1 MKSDAI
7 GRRGFSCELFF
18 FNVELKISLQPL
30 TFRLSPTFG
39 ELGNSLLVDCN
50 ILLSRGESLSVSVFN
65 AVFGSTFPEADLERS
80 LDTLDVGVLDLVNND
95 ESVEFP
101 VKPVSIFLP

>member
-1 MKSDAI
+1 M
-7 GRRGFSCELFF
+7 
-18 FNVELKISLQPL
+18 
-30 TFRLSPTFG
+30 
-39 ELGNSLLVDCN
+39 
-50 ILLSRGESLSVSVFN
+50 SVSVFN

-101 VKPVSIFLP
+101 VKPVSIFFTLSLMPIFPTQTISNGSRTSSRDAFLATEVMFELS